1 MINEIYLKKALN
13 IRKDYLDVVNNINR
27 YEEFAQNLLKNI
39 SNKSDDLKELQEKI
53 NAGRVKS
60 IDKAK
65 DELMSIILGLE
76 EEGNQIEVMVDSMNK
91 KIEKLKEDETSL
103 YRDIK
108 QSYQDLSDSVIK
120 SEVSNYIKN
129 HIQ

>member
-1 MINEIYLKKALN
+1 MINEIFLKKALN

-27 YEEFAQNLLKNI
+27 YEEFAKNLLKNI
-39 SNKSDDLKELQEKI
+39 SSKSDDLQELQEKI
-53 NAGRVKS
+53 NAGKVKS

-65 DELMSIILGLE
+65 DELMTIIIGLE
-76 EEGNQIEVMVDSMNK
+76 DEGNQIEGMVDSMNK

-108 QSYQDLSDSVIK
+108 QSYQDLSDAVIK
-120 SEVSNYIKN
+120 SEVSTYIKSN
-129 HIQ
+129 M